1 MFMTQLGRYKHFK
14 GGEYEVI
21 ANVLLETEA
30 NGMVAGVLYKHAD
43 DTPQLFVRSEQ
54 NFFEEVDIDDL
65 TKGPRFVFIE
75 ESTSKPLNAADLMVI
90 HDTLYGSL
98 SIVGSAAPWTF
109 TKETR
114 TATME
119 TVLQKLKDMPV

>member
-1 MFMTQLGRYKHFK
+1 MAQLGRYKHFK

-75 ESTSKPLNAADLMVI
+75 ESTSKPLNAA
-90 HDTLYGSL
+90 
-98 SIVGSAAPWTF
+98 PWTF